1 VSDVSVRRSDPRATV
16 IVLAA
21 LLDAVIGEPST
32 PRHPVAWL
40 GRLIAALERRRPAGA
55 PVREAAW
62 GAMMVSGVV
71 GTAAVAGLCAERGL
85 RRLPPVLRGPALA
98 VALQPAFAL
107 RGLVEA
113 AESVR
118 DALGLD
124 IDQARERLLAL
135 VSRDR
140 RLDEPHVV
148 SAAVESLAENLTD
161 SVTAPLLAYAVG
173 GLPAAYAY
181 RAVNTLDAM
190 IGYRGDYEH
199 VGKLAARLDDVANF
213 IPARLTGLL
222 IRAVGTVTPVR
233 AADPPTM
240 NGTVSGTATKA
251 DGPSATDSL
260 GTEPAVAA
268 GTGPNK
274 MRTIAPM
281 ATLLGV
287 QLEKPGTYRVG
298 RPTRRLEAGIIT
310 EAVRVAWRVGAAVVV
325 VGSGVAVAVGRR
337 NGKGPA
343 V

>member
-1 VSDVSVRRSDPRATV
+1 RRPT
-16 IVLAA
+16 
-21 LLDAVIGEPST
+21 
-32 PRHPVAWL
+32 RHPA
-40 GRLIAALERRRPAGA
+40 
-55 PVREAAW
+55 REAAW
-62 GAMMVSGVV
+62 GALMVGAAV
-71 GTAAVAGLCAERGL
+71 GTATAAGFCAERAL
-85 RRLPPVLRGPALA
+85 RRLPRAVRLPALA
-98 VALQPAFAL
+98 LALQPAFAL

-118 DALGLD
+118 DALDLD

-140 RLDEPHVV
+140 QLDEPHVV

-190 IGYRGDYEH
+190 IGYRGDYEY
-199 VGKLAARLDDVANF
+199 VGKLAAGLDDLANF

-222 IRAVGTVTPVR
+222 LRAVGAVTTPR
-233 AADPPTM
+233 SAAPPKT
-240 NGTVSGTATKA
+240 NGAETAGASDVGEVSDTSGATGISGA
-251 DGPSATDSL
+251 
-260 GTEPAVAA
+260 EPAVAA

-281 ATLLGV
+281 AALLGV

-298 RPTRRLEAGIIT
+298 RPTRRLEPGVIT
-310 EAVRVAWRVGAAVVV
+310 EAVRIAWQVGAAVVV
-325 VGSGVAVAVGRR
+325 VGSCVALVAGRY
-337 NGKGPA
+337 NGRGA
-343 V
+343 AA

>member
-1 VSDVSVRRSDPRATV
+1 M

-21 LLDAVIGEPST
+21 LLDALVGEPST
-32 PRHPVAWL
+32 PRHPVGWL
-40 GRLIAALERRRPAGA
+40 GRLITALERRRPVGDPA
-55 PVREAAW
+55 REVAW
-62 GAMMVSGVV
+62 GAVMVSGVV

-161 SVTAPLLAYAVG
+161 SVTAPLLAYAAG

-222 IRAVGTVTPVR
+222 IRAVGAVTTVHT
-233 AADPPTM
+233 ADPPTK
-240 NGTVSGTATKA
+240 NETATAIAAKA
-251 DGPSATDSL
+251 DGPGAADAS
-260 GTEPAVAA
+260 GTEAAVAA

-281 ATLLGV
+281 AALLGV

-298 RPTRRLEAGIIT
+298 RPTRRLESGVIT
-310 EAVRVAWRVGAAVVV
+310 EAVRVAWHVGAAVVLV
-325 VGSGVAVAVGRR
+325 SSCVAVAAGRR
-337 NGKGPA
+337 NRRGRPHERHAG
-343 V
+343 